1 MKKDKTE
8 EKVKKI
14 MRLIENLKDWDN
26 RKSFERYMKRK
37 EKKM

>member
-14 MRLIENLKDWDN
+14 MRFINNLKKWDN
-26 RKSFERYMKRK
+26 KVAFQIYMKRK